1 MTKETDDIVDMLKIL
16 LRLHTSGMDEAADL
30 IVKQFQEIKSLKKE
44 KR

>member
-1 MTKETDDIVDMLKIL
+1 MTKETDEIVDMLKIL
-16 LRLHTSGMDEAADL
+16 LRLRTSGMNEAADL